1 MHITLSRFKETIGLN
16 NSLSTMATCRQSLLF
31 DKQSTSCAKRKI
43 MLGLRKKRKV
53 EGLMRVYV
61 RNEITLKK
69 KKKKKLEL
77 KICIG

>member
-1 MHITLSRFKETIGLN
+1 
-16 NSLSTMATCRQSLLF
+16 
-31 DKQSTSCAKRKI
+31 

-69 KKKKKLEL
+69 KKKA
-77 KICIG
+77 

>member
-1 MHITLSRFKETIGLN
+1 
-16 NSLSTMATCRQSLLF
+16 
-31 DKQSTSCAKRKI
+31 

-69 KKKKKLEL
+69 KKKKKA
-77 KICIG
+77 

>member
-1 MHITLSRFKETIGLN
+1 
-16 NSLSTMATCRQSLLF
+16 
-31 DKQSTSCAKRKI
+31 

-69 KKKKKLEL
+69 KKLEL